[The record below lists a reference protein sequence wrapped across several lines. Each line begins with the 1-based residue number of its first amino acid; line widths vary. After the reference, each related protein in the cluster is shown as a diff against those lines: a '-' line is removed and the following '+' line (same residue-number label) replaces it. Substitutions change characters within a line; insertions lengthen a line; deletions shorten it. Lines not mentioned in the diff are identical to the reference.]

1 MERVVKLV
9 AEAPGQRIDRY
20 VADLLPDL
28 SRAAVQRLI
37 DQDLVKV
44 NGLSVKPSYRLGE
57 GDQITVQLPPSEEVP
72 LEPEPIPLDIA
83 YEDGDLIV
91 VNKPAGV
98 VVHPGRGHGRGTL
111 LNALL
116 AHCPELAQLVGDR
129 PGIIHRLDK
138 DTSGLI
144 IVAKNEAAQR
154 DLQRQFK
161 SREVKKVYLAL
172 LEGRLEPERGIVEAP
187 IGRHPRQRRRM
198 AVVIRGG
205 REARTEYVVLEYLGE
220 FTLVQVLPETGRT
233 HQVRVHFSS
242 LGHPLVGDPVYGFRR
257 SSLGLRRQFL
267 HAQTLGFRLPG
278 SGSYIELTA
287 PLPQDLEQVLVEL
300 RARHLN

>member
-57 GDQITVQLPPSEEVP
+57 GDQITVQLPPSEDVP